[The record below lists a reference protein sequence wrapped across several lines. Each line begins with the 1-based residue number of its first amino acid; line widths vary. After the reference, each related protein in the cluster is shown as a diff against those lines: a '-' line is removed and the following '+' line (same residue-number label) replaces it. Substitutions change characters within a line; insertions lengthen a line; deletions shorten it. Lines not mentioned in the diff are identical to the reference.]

1 MPRLPGSPPS
11 VPSNGDD
18 TADRA
23 QRLRAEGYS
32 YTLIQREL
40 GIPYLK
46 ARELAASYDATHGKP
61 KRVFRRLPAA
71 KLTGEP
77 MSIPVR
83 ELRNHT
89 ARILRQVERG
99 HRFLVTVSG
108 RGVAE
113 LRPIGSRSYFVP
125 RSVIETILREAPLD
139 RGFFDDI
146 ADVRNQRV
154 DEL

>member
-1 MPRLPGSPPS
+1 MPRSPAP
-11 VPSNGDD
+11 PANDDD
-18 TADRA
+18 TTKRA
-23 QRLRAEGYS
+23 ESLRAEGYS
-32 YTLIQREL
+32 YALIQREL

-46 ARELAASYDATHGKP
+46 ARELAGRYDATHGKP
-61 KRVFRRLPAA
+61 KRVMRRLPAPELA
-71 KLTGEP
+71 GEP

-89 ARILRQVERG
+89 ARILRQVEKG

-113 LRPIGSRSYFVP
+113 LAPVASRSYFVP
-125 RSVIETILREAPLD
+125 RSVVERIIREAPLD
-139 RGFFDDI
+139 RGFKADI
-146 ADVRNQRV
+146 DQLLDQRI